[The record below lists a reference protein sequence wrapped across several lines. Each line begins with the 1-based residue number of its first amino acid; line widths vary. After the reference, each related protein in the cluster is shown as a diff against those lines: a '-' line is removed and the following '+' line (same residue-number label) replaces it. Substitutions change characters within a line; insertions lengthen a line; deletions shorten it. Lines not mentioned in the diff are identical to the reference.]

1 MIICENLSRDNG
13 KGFKTLSEKRKELF
27 NEIDNLQFAE
37 YNVVDTRISAL
48 TRIKRFIKEQDKE
61 FIKKLKEVFNKSNY
75 SDIINR
81 EIDFLAGNKLT

>member
-48 TRIKRFIKEQDKE
+48 TRIKRFIEEQDKE
-61 FIKKLKEVFNKSNY
+61 FIKKLKEEMRFNRDC
-75 SDIINR
+75 DIN
-81 EIDFLAGNKLT
+81 EIIDKLAGDKLT